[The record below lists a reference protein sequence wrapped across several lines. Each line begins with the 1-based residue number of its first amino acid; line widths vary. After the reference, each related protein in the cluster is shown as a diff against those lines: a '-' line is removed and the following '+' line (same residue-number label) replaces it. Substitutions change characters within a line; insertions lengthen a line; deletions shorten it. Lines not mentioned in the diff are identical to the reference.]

1 MQGLMNIT
9 KNQVPKLLSHAARA
23 TTATT
28 APLLTSVASRNYAG
42 SVQKQNKV
50 GEGASHAFE
59 PVNTNADK
67 LSDVW
72 RPAENQNPLKE
83 LESGD
88 LNLSDSGVL
97 GISVDMDALK
107 ETKEATEHWKE
118 ETKEY
123 SEESAKQAAN
133 LGTGFAHTA
142 SGFTTTSLKD
152 SAAEMI
158 APYAAATS
166 SIGTLAA
173 EKIGE
178 LEEKLGWVQ
187 KKASEDTRRQEQ
199 KISNA
204 ADYVTEKV
212 AEVKETIVKSTPD
225 WTSDAKHKA
234 EEAAK
239 HTHLK
244 DYAAKAGEIMK
255 EKAAEV
261 YEKVAGTVHRAKES
275 IAVDSTTTERKIET
289 KDGEHYVS
297 TEQDLHV
304 DQEMGDEWSPEKPHD
319 FELPKRKEIS

>member
-9 KNQVPKLLSHAARA
+9 KNQVPKLLLHAARA

-59 PVNTNADK
+59 PVKANADK
-67 LSDVW
+67 LNDAW
-72 RPAENQNPLKE
+72 RPAENPNPLKE

-173 EKIGE
+173 EKIGGKFQIS
-178 LEEKLGWVQ
+178 LPLRTSLISICNVIDFSSIVVLHILNTVVMHNLAFLSKNKLL
-187 KKASEDTRRQEQ
+187 
-199 KISNA
+199 I
-204 ADYVTEKV
+204 
-212 AEVKETIVKSTPD
+212 
-225 WTSDAKHKA
+225 
-234 EEAAK
+234 
-239 HTHLK
+239 
-244 DYAAKAGEIMK
+244 
-255 EKAAEV
+255 
-261 YEKVAGTVHRAKES
+261 
-275 IAVDSTTTERKIET
+275 
-289 KDGEHYVS
+289 
-297 TEQDLHV
+297 
-304 DQEMGDEWSPEKPHD
+304 
-319 FELPKRKEIS
+319 FCC

>member
-1 MQGLMNIT
+1 MNIT
-9 KNQVPKLLSHAARA
+9 KNQVPKLLLHAARA

-59 PVNTNADK
+59 PVKANADK
-67 LSDVW
+67 LNDAW
-72 RPAENQNPLKE
+72 RPAENPNPLKE

-173 EKIGE
+173 EKIGV
-178 LEEKLGWVQ
+178 LHILNTVVMHNLAFLSKNKLL
-187 KKASEDTRRQEQ
+187 
-199 KISNA
+199 I
-204 ADYVTEKV
+204 
-212 AEVKETIVKSTPD
+212 
-225 WTSDAKHKA
+225 
-234 EEAAK
+234 
-239 HTHLK
+239 
-244 DYAAKAGEIMK
+244 
-255 EKAAEV
+255 
-261 YEKVAGTVHRAKES
+261 
-275 IAVDSTTTERKIET
+275 
-289 KDGEHYVS
+289 
-297 TEQDLHV
+297 
-304 DQEMGDEWSPEKPHD
+304 
-319 FELPKRKEIS
+319 FCC